1 MVQSNGINF
10 KGQNI
15 YIGIDVHLKTWSVT
29 IITQSGYK
37 RKHSQNP
44 SAKELFEHLKKHYP
58 GGNYL
63 AVYESGFSGFST
75 YYALQ
80 EFGIQCMVVHA
91 ADVPTTQY
99 ENVMKDDSVDS
110 EKLAKSLK
118 NGSLRGL
125 YIHRKENL
133 DARNVLRLRRT
144 FLKQLGGFKSRV
156 KHLLYNN
163 GIMIPDCFSRP
174 GTHWSRSFM
183 KWLREDVVLLSSTR
197 TSLDMLLDTVELLRK
212 NLLSV
217 TRQIRFLSR
226 SERYA
231 NDFENLMSIPGIGLL
246 VGMCLLTEIDDV
258 RRFRNEKQFASYLG
272 LVPMSHSSGEK
283 ICNGEKTFRGNK
295 LLGLMLVESA
305 WVTIQHDSIMA
316 AAYGEYCKRMKG
328 QKAIIRIARKL
339 ANRIFHVM
347 KNGQKYE
354 YDKRR

>member
-1 MVQSNGINF
+1 MVQSNAINF

-15 YIGIDVHLKTWSVT
+15 YIGIDVHLKSWSVT

-80 EFGIQCMVVHA
+80 ELGIQCMVVHA

-110 EKLAKSLK
+110 EKLAKALK
-118 NGSLRGL
+118 NGSLRGI

-133 DARNVLRLRRT
+133 DDRNILRLRRT

-163 GIMIPDCFSRP
+163 GIMIPDSFSRP

-283 ICNGEKTFRGNK
+283 SCNGEKTFRGNK

-354 YDKRR
+354 YDKCR

>member
-1 MVQSNGINF
+1 MVQSNAINF

-58 GGNYL
+58 NGNYL

-80 EFGIQCMVVHA
+80 ELGIKCMVVHA

-99 ENVMKDDSVDS
+99 ESVMKDDSVDS

-118 NGSLRGL
+118 NGSLRGI

-156 KHLLYNN
+156 KHLLYNH

-295 LLGLMLVESA
+295 LLGLMLVQSA

-328 QKAIIRIARKL
+328 QKAIIRIAHKL

-354 YDKRR
+354 YDKCR

>member
-1 MVQSNGINF
+1 MVQSNAINF

-118 NGSLRGL
+118 NGSLRGI

-328 QKAIIRIARKL
+328 QKAIIRITRKL

-354 YDKRR
+354 YDKCR

>member
-118 NGSLRGL
+118 NGSLRGI

-231 NDFENLMSIPGIGLL
+231 NDFENLISIPGIGLL

-316 AAYGEYCKRMKG
+316 SAHGCAA
-328 QKAIIRIARKL
+328 
-339 ANRIFHVM
+339 
-347 KNGQKYE
+347 
-354 YDKRR
+354 

>member
-1 MVQSNGINF
+1 MVQSNAINV

-15 YIGIDVHLKTWSVT
+15 YIGIDVHLKSWSVT

-58 GGNYL
+58 NGNYL

-80 EFGIQCMVVHA
+80 ELGIKCMVVHA

-99 ENVMKDDSVDS
+99 ESVMKDDSVDS

-118 NGSLRGL
+118 NGSLRGI

-328 QKAIIRIARKL
+328 QKAIIRIAHKL

-354 YDKRR
+354 YDKCR

>member
-58 GGNYL
+58 GGNYQ

-118 NGSLRGL
+118 NGSLRGI

-156 KHLLYNN
+156 KHLLYNH

-354 YDKRR
+354 YEKCR

>member
-1 MVQSNGINF
+1 
-10 KGQNI
+10 
-15 YIGIDVHLKTWSVT
+15 
-29 IITQSGYK
+29 
-37 RKHSQNP
+37 
-44 SAKELFEHLKKHYP
+44 
-58 GGNYL
+58 
-63 AVYESGFSGFST
+63 
-75 YYALQ
+75 
-80 EFGIQCMVVHA
+80 
-91 ADVPTTQY
+91 
-99 ENVMKDDSVDS
+99 MKDDSVDS

-118 NGSLRGL
+118 NGSLRGI

-212 NLLSV
+212 NQLSV

-354 YDKRR
+354 YDKCR

>member
-99 ENVMKDDSVDS
+99 ENVMKDESVDS
-110 EKLAKSLK
+110 ETLAKSLK
-118 NGSLRGL
+118 NGSLRGI

-156 KHLLYNN
+156 KHLLYNH

-354 YDKRR
+354 YDKCR

>member
-1 MVQSNGINF
+1 
-10 KGQNI
+10 
-15 YIGIDVHLKTWSVT
+15 
-29 IITQSGYK
+29 
-37 RKHSQNP
+37 
-44 SAKELFEHLKKHYP
+44 
-58 GGNYL
+58 
-63 AVYESGFSGFST
+63 
-75 YYALQ
+75 
-80 EFGIQCMVVHA
+80 
-91 ADVPTTQY
+91 
-99 ENVMKDDSVDS
+99 
-110 EKLAKSLK
+110 
-118 NGSLRGL
+118 
-125 YIHRKENL
+125 
-133 DARNVLRLRRT
+133 
-144 FLKQLGGFKSRV
+144 
-156 KHLLYNN
+156 
-163 GIMIPDCFSRP
+163 MIPDCFSRP

-212 NLLSV
+212 NQLSV

-354 YDKRR
+354 YDKCR

>member
-1 MVQSNGINF
+1 MVQSNAINF

-15 YIGIDVHLKTWSVT
+15 YIGIDVHLKSWSVT

-58 GGNYL
+58 NGNYL

-80 EFGIQCMVVHA
+80 ELGIKCMVVHA

-99 ENVMKDDSVDS
+99 ESVMKDDSVDS

-118 NGSLRGL
+118 NGSLRGI

-328 QKAIIRIARKL
+328 QKAIIRIAHKL

-354 YDKRR
+354 YDKCR

>member
-118 NGSLRGL
+118 NGSLRGI

-231 NDFENLMSIPGIGLL
+231 NDFENLMSISGIGLL